1 MRIAFRAATF
11 LAFLSATSAMAQQSA
26 MPISVESLR
35 GALQKKPQ
43 RSISIPDVPWVSPT
57 TTRLGMLTLVP
68 PDTNGEVVK
77 IVIPIGGLVSRAAR
91 GVSRARRDRAERRA
105 HEEVSRALRDFEAQQ
120 VVRQSQGK

>member
-11 LAFLSATSAMAQQSA
+11 LAFFFATSAMAQQSA
-26 MPISVESLR
+26 TPISVESLR
-35 GALQKKPQ
+35 AALQKTPQ
-43 RSISIPDVPWVSPT
+43 RSILIPDGPWVSPT

-77 IVIPIGGLVSRAAR
+77 VVIPIGGLVSRAAR
-91 GVSRARRDRAERRA
+91 GVSRARRDRAERGA
-105 HEEVSRALRDFEAQQ
+105 HEQVSRALRDFEAQQ